1 MNEPTKDNIKLSIV
15 TFLAGLLLGVLIPLA
30 VIDDADEFRIW
41 GTDKVFKKVSPAN
54 KPEQEH
60 S

>member
-1 MNEPTKDNIKLSIV
+1 MNEPTKDNMKLSIV
-15 TFLAGLLLGVLIPLA
+15 TFFAGLLLGVLIPLA

-54 KPEQEH
+54 TQANDHE
-60 S
+60 